1 MRHNRVPAP
10 KPNTIAYADA
20 GSLDEREP
28 HSDSDTHT
36 DAYTYAR
43 EWCMLLRRRFLSGSH

>member
-10 KPNTIAYADA
+10 KSNTIAYA